1 MPSFHFGQLNTRAP
15 DGANKRVEE
24 DKVKIQRNKSLLTR
38 RLFCWALFFINSVR
52 LRKKTSSI
60 CSPLIV
66 RGKGPQVHNPKRGWN
81 CYQDILRGESASWWL
96 FLSNINVFH
105 FNESPS
111 GLIYSNDIWALDIF
125 SKKMFKWP
133 TRNKCFITILHGG
146 GVFRDEII
154 LCNIWTAPYGS
165 ASILGTFGRAKQA

>member
-1 MPSFHFGQLNTRAP
+1 MELPKYKYIYIYIYKKHFQFFHTMPSFHFGQLNTRAP

-111 GLIYSNDIWALDIF
+111 GLIYSNDI
-125 SKKMFKWP
+125 
-133 TRNKCFITILHGG
+133 
-146 GVFRDEII
+146 
-154 LCNIWTAPYGS
+154 
-165 ASILGTFGRAKQA
+165 